1 MANNNDIITNNAD
14 NAAINFN
21 AFRKSAARSVN
32 GSGVMLDDSGKRRKK
47 YQGRDIAVSYPD
59 GVFLADF
66 DIVLMNNRTNPGEKK
81 PVAVYAFAE
90 TDKGDIIGYT
100 NGGANITRMVQDWV
114 DGIGDGDIEAT
125 RTAYKAAGNRVK
137 IRITYEP
144 DSNGNNIQK
153 VEVL

>member
-1 MANNNDIITNNAD
+1 MATNDIMNNAT
-14 NAAINFN
+14 NPANSFSV
-21 AFRKSAARSVN
+21 FRKSAARSVN
-32 GSGVMLDDSGKRRKK
+32 DSSVMVDDNGNRRKK

-66 DIVLMNNRTNPGEKK
+66 DIIVMNDQRNPGMRK
-81 PVAVYAFAE
+81 PVAVYAISE
-90 TDKGDIIGYT
+90 TNNGDIIGYT

-114 DGIGDGDIEAT
+114 DGIGGGDIEAT
-125 RTAYKAAGNRVK
+125 RTAYKATENRVK

-144 DSNGNNIQK
+144 DANGNIIQK

>member
-1 MANNNDIITNNAD
+1 MAINDIMNDPNPVNA
-14 NAAINFN
+14 FN

-32 GSGVMLDDSGKRRKK
+32 GSSVMVDDNGKRRKK

-66 DIVLMNNRTNPGEKK
+66 DIIPMNDQRNPGAKK
-81 PVAVYAFAE
+81 PVAVYAISD

-114 DGIGDGDIEAT
+114 DGIGNGDIEAT